1 MSIPSSTTDL
11 DNLRKQLE
19 DSWPS
24 PLVARRDV
32 EVFSGGILKRG
43 TLANHDCRGTGPA
56 ERHAFKEGIAYS
68 KASLIDWMLGRLEA
82 PAATRPKSRE
92 G

>member
-1 MSIPSSTTDL
+1 MSTLNSITNL

-56 ERHAFKEGIAYS
+56 EKHAFKEGIAYG
-68 KASLIDWMLGRLEA
+68 KEALIDWLLNRLEA
-82 PAATRPKSRE
+82 PATRPKKRK